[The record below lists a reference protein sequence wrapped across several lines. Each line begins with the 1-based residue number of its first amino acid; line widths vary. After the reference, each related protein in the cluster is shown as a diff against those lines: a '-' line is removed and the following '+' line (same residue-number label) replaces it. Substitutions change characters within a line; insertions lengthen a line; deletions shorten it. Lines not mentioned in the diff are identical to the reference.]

1 MSSIQKHKLKNKV
14 SLLGDEEIELFGAS
28 AEDAAMWS
36 NLVAELAKGGGA
48 VAASELKKKE
58 DAKAAEQ
65 AKKDAE
71 KKAAAEAEKNREGNE
86 ARAAAAAARKR
97 ASIAAAEA
105 LAEKDPKGPLHN
117 VAEQLETAARVAEA
131 KAAIYASPGG
141 LDLSKSSG
149 PSPIPPSSS
158 GIPWWGWALGAGFV
172 TIGGALTY
180 RLVRK
185 K

>member
-28 AEDAAMWS
+28 AEDAATWS
-36 NLVAELAKGGGA
+36 TLVSELAKGAGA
-48 VAASELKKKE
+48 VASSELKKKD
-58 DAKAAEQ
+58 DA
-65 AKKDAE
+65 
-71 KKAAAEAEKNREGNE
+71 KKAAAEAEKNKEANE
-86 ARAAAAAARKR
+86 ARATAAAMRKK
-97 ASIAAAEA
+97 AGIAAAEA
-105 LAEKDPKGPLHN
+105 LAEKDPNGPLHQ
-117 VAEQLETAARVAEA
+117 VAAQAETAARVAEA

-158 GIPWWGWALGAGFV
+158 GGIPWWGWALGAGFL